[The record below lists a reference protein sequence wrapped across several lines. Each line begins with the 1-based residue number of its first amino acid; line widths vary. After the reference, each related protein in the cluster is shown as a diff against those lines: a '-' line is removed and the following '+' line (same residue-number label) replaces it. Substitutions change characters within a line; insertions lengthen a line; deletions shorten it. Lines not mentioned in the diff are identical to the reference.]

1 MKNKIILTC
10 LSLSFTGAFAQQAK
24 KFNITGI
31 TNMAEKLSAKY
42 AHMNSAAEGTSKLKN
57 APVENVGPVNGTTS
71 DQMTALPTAS
81 WQAIGGS
88 ENVYGVLSSQNR
100 SLNYNE
106 KLNAVSFIHRKGSSY
121 NALPVSNTGAIVAR
135 VTTSWGQSWDSTCIW
150 SNGTNLA
157 RYPQGGIYNPPMN
170 TQISNAYITGM
181 GPVTDGTDWKGC
193 WYASKQLGA
202 GNYNNTASAA
212 PGAQQFF
219 ANTPPFAPG
228 LAKHDFSRSSFSST
242 DDGVIRSIANR
253 YYGYAN
259 NQPADFRG
267 AAIIKGTFNAGVF
280 TWTSDTLLPAF
291 ITRTNNTKQA
301 WDQPVMAWN
310 QTGTH
315 GYVVFLGAAATAT
328 GSNKGWQPIVYKTTN
343 SGASWALIPGIDFNA
358 PAFAPVKQ
366 SLASINITPTL
377 EVPFFKVDEGYDVL
391 VDNNNRLHIFS
402 TVVGTSSSH
411 NDSLEYTYSFGAEG
425 YNFPHTPGARPY
437 LYDFIGDGSGPWT
450 FKTIDSMATEAPGSV
465 PAAGGYTD
473 NPWDIDQNSKVASDA
488 RLQLSRTS
496 SGEYIVYSWAES
508 DTAFTNGQKKWNT
521 LPNIKARASLSGTS
535 VTLSPTE
542 VNVTKP
548 TPSGPGFLP
557 NANVANRAMFHYQ
570 SSTCLYVNCLG
581 TNTVQLKV
589 PYTVT
594 NSNPYAQISEN
605 RHWFSAVTMEF
616 AGLTMCTGFQQ
627 NLAYNV
633 KNMDLYPNPANGQAI
648 LTLDLLQ
655 NENVKICIYNTIG
668 QLMKETNTQAISG
681 ENKIDLDLNGL
692 ASGVYMVKVNAG
704 KTTSTKKIIVQ

>member
-1 MKNKIILTC
+1 MILAC
-10 LSLSFTGAFAQQAK
+10 LSLAFVGTQAQQNK
-24 KFNITGI
+24 KFNITGV
-31 TNMAEKLSAKY
+31 TNMAEKLAAKY
-42 AHMNSAAEGTSKLKN
+42 ARLNNPQENSIKQKPSPSIAEENPIQSDFSGN
-57 APVENVGPVNGTTS
+57 AS
-71 DQMTALPTAS
+71 ALPTAS
-81 WQAIGGS
+81 WQAIAGS
-88 ENVYGVLSSQNR
+88 ENIYGVLSSQNR
-100 SLNYNE
+100 SLNYNMA
-106 KLNAVSFIHRKGSSY
+106 LNAVSFIHRKGTTY
-121 NALPVSNTGAIVAR
+121 NALPVSNTGAIIAR
-135 VTTSWGQSWDSTCIW
+135 VSTSWGASWDSTCIW

-157 RYPQGGIYNPPMN
+157 RYPQGGIYNPPGN
-170 TQISNAYITGM
+170 TQLSNAYVAGM

-212 PGAQQFF
+212 PGAQQFI

-343 SGASWALIPGIDFNA
+343 SGASWALIPGIDFNN
-358 PAFAPVKQ
+358 PSFNPIKQ
-366 SLASINITPTL
+366 TIASVNMTPTL
-377 EVPFFKVDEGYDVL
+377 EVPFFKVDEGYDVV
-391 VDNNNRLHIFS
+391 VDNFNRLHIFS
-402 TVVGTSSSH
+402 TIVGTSSSH
-411 NDSLEYTYSFGAEG
+411 NDSLEYTYSFGAEK
-425 YNFPHTPGARPY
+425 YNFSHTPGARPY
-437 LYDFIGDGSGPWT
+437 LYDFIGDGTGAWT
-450 FKTIDSMATEAPGSV
+450 YKTIDSMSTEAPGSL

-488 RLQLSRTS
+488 RLQVSRTS
-496 SGEYIVYSWAES
+496 DGQYIVYSWAES

-521 LPNIKARASLSGTS
+521 LPNIKARALLTATAAANCT
-535 VTLSPTE
+535 VSPTE

-548 TPSGPGFLP
+548 TPSVPGFTP

-581 TNTVQLKV
+581 TNSVQLKV
-589 PYTVT
+589 PYTVS

-616 AGLTMCTGFQQ
+616 GGLTLCTGFQQ
-627 NLAYNV
+627 HLAYNV
-633 KNMDLYPNPANGQAI
+633 KNMDVYPNPANGKA
-648 LTLDLLQ
+648 TLSIDLLQ
-655 NENVKICIYNTIG
+655 DENVSIKVYNTIG
-668 QLMKETNTQAISG
+668 QLMKEVNAQANSG

-692 ASGVYMVKVNAG
+692 TAGVYMVKVNAG